1 VVVLLVLFVLVAFG
15 APVLLLVFAVV
26 GALLG

>member
-1 VVVLLVLFVLVAFG
+1 VVVLVAFG

>member
-1 VVVLLVLFVLVAFG
+1 VVVLLVLVAFG